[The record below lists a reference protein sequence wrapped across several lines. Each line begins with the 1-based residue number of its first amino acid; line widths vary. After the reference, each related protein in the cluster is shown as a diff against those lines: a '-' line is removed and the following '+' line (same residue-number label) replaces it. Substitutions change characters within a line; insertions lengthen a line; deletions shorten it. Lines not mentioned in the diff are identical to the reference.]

1 MKHMVGLVSKTQRSI
16 EFRARLI
23 QAMDVMRM
31 SRSEL
36 ARLTGVDR
44 STISQLLNDEG
55 ARLPNAH
62 VVGQCAS
69 ALAVT
74 SDWLLGLS
82 DRPERAQDLI
92 ANALQI
98 TQAPRALVDEQIFEW
113 HKQAAGYKIRH
124 VPAGLPDMFKTHA
137 MLSWEYTPHLGR
149 STQQAI
155 GASEDRLAWM
165 RQAQSE
171 YEIAFARHEI
181 ESFANAEGYYR
192 GIPLDVRRSQL
203 ERFAQ
208 LHEDLYPRA
217 RIYMYDPRALYSAP
231 ITVFGSQLA
240 VLYLGR
246 NYIAFRDRERID
258 GFTTHFDN
266 LVRKSLI
273 SARDWGSYL
282 SDLLSNLVD

>member
-1 MKHMVGLVSKTQRSI
+1 MT
-16 EFRARLI
+16 
-23 QAMDVMRM
+23 
-31 SRSEL
+31 RSEL

-69 ALAVT
+69 ALNVT

-92 ANALQI
+92 ANAMQI
-98 TQAPRALVDEQIFEW
+98 TQAPRALVDEQIFDW
-113 HKQAAGYKIRH
+113 HREAAGTKIRH

-165 RQAQSE
+165 RGAQSE
-171 YEIAFARHEI
+171 YEMAFARHEI
-181 ESFANAEGYYR
+181 ESFARAEGYYA
-192 GIPLDVRRSQL
+192 GIPMEVRRAQL
-203 ERFAQ
+203 ERFAA

-217 RIYMYDPRALYSAP
+217 RVYLYDPRALYSAP
-231 ITVFGSQLA
+231 ITIFGTRLA

-246 NYIAFRDRERID
+246 NYLAFRDRNRIES
-258 GFTTHFDN
+258 FTVHFDN
-266 LVRKSLI
+266 LVRQSLI
-273 SARDWGSYL
+273 SARDWGGYVQT
-282 SDLLSNLVD
+282 LLDGLTD

>member
-1 MKHMVGLVSKTQRSI
+1 
-16 EFRARLI
+16 
-23 QAMDVMRM
+23 M

-36 ARLTGVDR
+36 ARVTGVDR
-44 STISQLLNDEG
+44 STISQLLNDDG

-69 ALAVT
+69 ALSVT

-82 DRPERAQDLI
+82 DRPERAQDLV

-113 HKQAAGYKIRH
+113 HKEAAGYKIRH

-149 STQQAI
+149 STEQAI
-155 GASEDRLAWM
+155 GASEDRLSWM
-165 RQAQSE
+165 REAQSE

-181 ESFANAEGYYR
+181 ESFAQAQGYYR
-192 GIPLDVRRSQL
+192 GIPLEVRRSQL
-203 ERFAQ
+203 EWFLQ
-208 LHEDLYPRA
+208 LHDDLYPRA
-217 RIYMYDPRALYSAP
+217 RVYLYDPRELYSAP

-246 NYIAFRDRERID
+246 NYIAFRDRDRIES
-258 GFTTHFDN
+258 FTKHFDN
-266 LVRKSLI
+266 LVRQSLI
-273 SARDWGSYL
+273 SARDWGVFISE
-282 SDLLSNLVD
+282 LLSQLKD